1 MPVKELI
8 IFKSQDVRISHQCER
23 SFRIPYPLEK
33 CVKQPEPIRGLG
45 VNVPRTRNV
54 AGHIFRAFPGIQD
67 DRDAVGQDA
76 PDLLSANFLRFF
88 VDLGERSA
96 INAAHLCI
104 RHMRQAY
111 YQQHG

>member
-1 MPVKELI
+1 M
-8 IFKSQDVRISHQCER
+8 
-23 SFRIPYPLEK
+23 
-33 CVKQPEPIRGLG
+33 
-45 VNVPRTRNV
+45 
-54 AGHIFRAFPGIQD
+54 FRAPGMWLATYSERFPGIQD
-67 DRDAVGQDA
+67 DRARVGQDA
-76 PDLLSANFLRFF
+76 SDLLSANFLRFF